1 MLCTSFVLV
10 YPVPELDVDV
20 DLSYSTTLYA
30 GTELTLTCT
39 VTVTP
44 SLDNE
49 DSVVTKWSGP
59 DISGNRFSDTDA
71 SGSGRTYS
79 GSLTISPLADWDDG
93 TYTCTA
99 TATESNGIHQ
109 ATGSDDVAIIVRGE
123 IGKNVYLIL

>member
-1 MLCTSFVLV
+1 MLFILV

-44 SLDNE
+44 SLDNGE
-49 DSVVTKWSGP
+49 RVVTKWSGP
-59 DISGNRFSDTDA
+59 DISGNRFSDTNASA
-71 SGSGRTYS
+71 SGSTYS

-99 TATESNGIHQ
+99 TATERNGVHQ
-109 ATGSDDVAIIVRGE
+109 VSASDDVTITVRGE
-123 IGKNVYLIL
+123 TLKTMCI